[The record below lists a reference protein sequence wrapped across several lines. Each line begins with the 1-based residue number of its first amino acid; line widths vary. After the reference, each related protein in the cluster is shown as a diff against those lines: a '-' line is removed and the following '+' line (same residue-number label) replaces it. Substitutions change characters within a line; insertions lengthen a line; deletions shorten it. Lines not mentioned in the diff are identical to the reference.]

1 MVELIVRGYIFGR
14 EFIEKGTISF
24 PTAKKLKTTEML
36 LTSHAIVT
44 AINVGKVV
52 VRCNAEGPYGLRKL
66 NVPSIIMT
74 VRYFIPFVMKRMKLN
89 DPVEILKRNAQE
101 IMGGYDNLILQMN
114 EDLKKDDGFR
124 RFLENGN
131 QIVV

>member
-1 MVELIVRGYIFGR
+1 
-14 EFIEKGTISF
+14 
-24 PTAKKLKTTEML
+24 
-36 LTSHAIVT
+36 
-44 AINVGKVV
+44 
-52 VRCNAEGPYGLRKL
+52 
-66 NVPSIIMT
+66 MT

-114 EDLKKDDGFR
+114 EDLKKDDNFR

-131 QIVV
+131 QLVV